1 MSKKKRKPAVKT
13 FKEIAQ
19 VQRGD
24 WGNVK
29 PYTRIYEDKRR
40 KRVKHKE
47 REDGYYEC

>member
-19 VQRGD
+19 TQRRD
-24 WGNVK
+24 WGEVK
-29 PYTRIYEDKRR
+29 PYTRIHEDKRH

-47 REDGYYEC
+47 RGDDYYEC